1 MLEGLSIG
9 QIVISSQGR
18 DKGAFMIIV
27 GVEPSYVYLADGK
40 LRKAEKPKKK
50 KIKHIRP
57 THMICEDIKAIY
69 QSGKKAD
76 NAALRK
82 ALKSY
87 DEIR

>member
-50 KIKHIRP
+50 KIGHCR
-57 THMICEDIKAIY
+57 
-69 QSGKKAD
+69 
-76 NAALRK
+76 
-82 ALKSY
+82 
-87 DEIR
+87 